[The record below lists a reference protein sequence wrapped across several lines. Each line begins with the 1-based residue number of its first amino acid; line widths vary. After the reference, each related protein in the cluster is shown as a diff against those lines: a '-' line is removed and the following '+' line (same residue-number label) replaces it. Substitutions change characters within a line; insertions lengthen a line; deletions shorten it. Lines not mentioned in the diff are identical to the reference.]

1 VEAADVRFGLAVA
14 VALGVVLGCER
25 SPSAPSVNQGLPQSA
40 DGRRTSIPGKAMD
53 RAEDLKK
60 EVDAYNQAIEDTMSQ
75 GTNDAPPKP
84 APAKGAP
91 GKPPAGTP

>member
-1 VEAADVRFGLAVA
+1 MRFGFALATTIG
-14 VALGVVLGCER
+14 LLLGCER

-60 EVDAYNQAIEDTMSQ
+60 EVDAYNQAIEDTISQ
-75 GTNDAPPKP
+75 GTNDAPPKR
-84 APAKGAP
+84 APTKGAP
-91 GKPPAGTP
+91 GVPPSETP